1 LDGWSGW
8 RASAR
13 NQQKIKVIRKV
24 QLLDLSEGVREE
36 KRERKG
42 KTKFPLSNPLRRG
55 KTYFIL
61 GRERDGFSSYFSP
74 MDLQGYPH
82 PKPHI
87 YLYPAQ

>member
-1 LDGWSGW
+1 MDGWMESGW

-36 KRERKG
+36 RKG
-42 KTKFPLSNPLRRG
+42 KTKFPLSNPRRRQNI
-55 KTYFIL
+55 FHPR

-74 MDLQGYPH
+74 MDLPGYPH

-87 YLYPAQ
+87 YLYPAK